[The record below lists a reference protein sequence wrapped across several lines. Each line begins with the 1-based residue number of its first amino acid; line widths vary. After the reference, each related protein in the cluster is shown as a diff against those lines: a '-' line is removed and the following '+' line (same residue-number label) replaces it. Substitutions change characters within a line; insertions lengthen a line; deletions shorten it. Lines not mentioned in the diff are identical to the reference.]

1 MRIHV
6 VKARPIRLSKE
17 QKQARKLSPEE
28 KISQYLGS
36 QVNCTLSKDKAFQMP
51 ARGNGVPKIT
61 ALIAASQK
69 GSKYFVA
76 GDVEGNINI
85 FTRNGTFKT
94 VAHATNYP
102 GGVQGLFS
110 MTGSVIYRAGRD
122 VGFVNLDKGE

>member
-28 KISQYLGS
+28 KISQYLGP
-36 QVNCTLSKDKAFQMP
+36 QVNCTLQKERAFQMP

-76 GDVEGNINI
+76 GDIEGNINI

-94 VAHATNYP
+94 VVHATNNP
-102 GGVQGLFS
+102 SGIEGLHATS
-110 MTGSVIYRAGRD
+110 GSVIFRSGRD
-122 VGFVNLDKGE
+122 MGFVNLDRG